1 MRTVK
6 VTVAGR
12 VQGVFFRKHT
22 QKVAHKLSLVG
33 TVRNMPDGR
42 VEAEVQ
48 GENGRVNEFID
59 WCRQGSPQSEVKEV
73 TVMELS
79 NDQPRAQ
86 GFRILY

>member
-1 MRTVK
+1 
-6 VTVAGR
+6 
-12 VQGVFFRKHT
+12 
-22 QKVAHKLSLVG
+22 
-33 TVRNMPDGR
+33 MPDGR